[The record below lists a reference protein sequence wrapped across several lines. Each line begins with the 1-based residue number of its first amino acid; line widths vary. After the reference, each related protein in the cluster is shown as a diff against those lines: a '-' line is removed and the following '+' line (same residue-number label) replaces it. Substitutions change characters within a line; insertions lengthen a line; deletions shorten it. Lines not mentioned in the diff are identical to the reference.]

1 MGSPPAAAGGRKEVN
16 LQMPG
21 RKFKEGLDYFE
32 LDCHMD
38 EKVRLIQAEFG
49 LKGFAVIVLLLQE
62 IYGGRGY
69 YMSWDDDRSLLFM
82 SENGVTGGDKN
93 LIQDIVAACIRRNIF
108 SEELFHKYQI
118 LTSSGIQK
126 RYLNAVA
133 RREKVELK
141 KEYLLINV
149 DINRISVDIKS
160 ISANRN
166 EENVDRNA
174 QRKEEKRR
182 EEERKEKKKPA
193 PPPVYYPNDE
203 ALDKTFKD
211 FIEFRKKIKHPL
223 TDRAMELIQKDI
235 EKLASVNGI
244 MDNDLA
250 IRILEQSIKRGWR
263 GVFPL
268 KEEDQRPRQQTNTID
283 WRNV

>member
-1 MGSPPAAAGGRKEVN
+1 
-16 LQMPG
+16 MPG

-108 SEELFHKYQI
+108 SEELFQKYQI

-133 RREKVELK
+133 RRERVELK
-141 KEYLLINV
+141 KEYLLIDV
-149 DINRISVDIKS
+149 DINRISVDINS
-160 ISANRN
+160 ISANKN
-166 EENVDRNA
+166 SKNADRNS
-174 QRKEEKRR
+174 QSKEEKRR
-182 EEERKEKKKPA
+182 EEESKEKKKPA
-193 PPPVYYPNDE
+193 PPSVYYPNDE

-211 FIEFRKKIKHPL
+211 FIEFRKKIKHPMTDKAIEL
-223 TDRAMELIQKDI
+223 TQRNL
-235 EKLASVNGI
+235 EKLASVNGM

-250 IRILEQSIKRGWR
+250 IRIIEQSIMRGWR
-263 GVFPL
+263 GIFPL
-268 KEEDQRPRQQTNTID
+268 KDEGQRSRRQTNTID
-283 WRNV
+283 WSNV